1 MYNIKTVTVME
12 KREIIVS
19 VVKSNKSDNN
29 VWAVAIT
36 GEEQPS
42 AHCKS
47 AYKAMRFMFFLKKQT
62 GLYIADESL
71 SQLSAEI
78 ARVKAEQA
86 EAGKEK
92 IAEVTEEF
100 IETHAV
106 DKVLAQKPEQKKSAK
121 RKPRAK
127 KNVETAAVPD

>member
-1 MYNIKTVTVME
+1 MYNNQKLTVME

-47 AYKAMRFMFFLKKQT
+47 AYKAMRFMFLLKKQT
-62 GLYIADESL
+62 GLYIADASL
-71 SQLSAEI
+71 SQLSQEI

-100 IETHAV
+100 IETHSV
-106 DKVLAQKPEQKKSAK
+106 DAVLASEPEKKAK
-121 RKPRAK
+121 RKPRTK
-127 KNVETAAVPD
+127 KNTQTAAVPD

>member
-1 MYNIKTVTVME
+1 MYNIQKLTVME

-19 VVKSNKSDNN
+19 VVKSNQSDNN

-36 GEEQPS
+36 GDEQPS

-47 AYKAMRFMFFLKKQT
+47 AYKAMRFMFLLKKQT
-62 GLYIADESL
+62 GLYIADASL
-71 SQLSAEI
+71 SMLSQEI
-78 ARVKAEQA
+78 ARVKAAKA
-86 EAGKEK
+86 EAGKEM

-100 IETHAV
+100 IETHSV
-106 DKVLAQKPEQKKSAK
+106 DAVLASEPEKKAK
-121 RKPRAK
+121 RKPRTK

>member
-1 MYNIKTVTVME
+1 ME

-36 GEEQPS
+36 GDEQPS

-47 AYKAMRFMFFLKKQT
+47 AYKAMRFMFLLKKQT
-62 GLYIADESL
+62 GLYIADASL
-71 SQLSAEI
+71 SQLSQEI

-100 IETHAV
+100 IETHSV
-106 DKVLAQKPEQKKSAK
+106 DAVLASEPEKKAK
-121 RKPRAK
+121 RKPRTK
-127 KNVETAAVPD
+127 KNVETAAVPQ

>member
-1 MYNIKTVTVME
+1 ME

-42 AHCKS
+42 AHCRS
-47 AYKAMRFMFFLKKQT
+47 AYKAMRFMFFLKKRT
-62 GLYIADESL
+62 GLYIADASL
-71 SQLSAEI
+71 SLVSEEI
-78 ARVKAEQA
+78 ARMKAAKA

-92 IAEVTEEF
+92 IAEITEEI
-100 IETHAV
+100 IETHSV
-106 DKVLAQKPEQKKSAK
+106 DAVLAKPEKKTRRT
-121 RKPRAK
+121 RKNK
-127 KNVETAAVPD
+127 ISTIE

>member
-1 MYNIKTVTVME
+1 MYNINKLTVME

-29 VWAVAIT
+29 VWAVAIN

-71 SQLSAEI
+71 AQLSAEI
-78 ARVKAEQA
+78 ARVKAA
-86 EAGKEK
+86 AG
-92 IAEVTEEF
+92 VS
-100 IETHAV
+100 
-106 DKVLAQKPEQKKSAK
+106 LAQ
-121 RKPRAK
+121 RRALRQRQFPS
-127 KNVETAAVPD
+127 EGTAAYCLTL

>member
-1 MYNIKTVTVME
+1 ME

-19 VVKSNKSDNN
+19 VVKSNQSDNN

-36 GEEQPS
+36 GDEQPS

-47 AYKAMRFMFFLKKQT
+47 AYKAMRFMFLLKKQT

-71 SQLSAEI
+71 AQLSAEI
-78 ARVKAEQA
+78 ARVKAAKA

-106 DKVLAQKPEQKKSAK
+106 DNVLALEPDKKSAK

-127 KNVETAAVPD
+127 KNARTAAVPD

>member
-1 MYNIKTVTVME
+1 MYNTKKLTVME

-19 VVKSNKSDNN
+19 VVKSNQSDNN

-36 GEEQPS
+36 GDEQPS

-47 AYKAMRFMFFLKKQT
+47 AYKAMRFMFLLKKQT
-62 GLYIADESL
+62 GLYIADASL
-71 SQLSAEI
+71 SMLSEEI
-78 ARVKAEQA
+78 ARVKAAKA

-100 IETHAV
+100 IETHNV
-106 DKVLAQKPEQKKSAK
+106 DTVLASEPEKKAK
-121 RKPRAK
+121 RKPRTK

>member
-1 MYNIKTVTVME
+1 MYNIKKLTVME

-19 VVKSNKSDNN
+19 VVKSNQSDNN

-36 GEEQPS
+36 GDEQPS

-47 AYKAMRFMFFLKKQT
+47 AYKAMRFMFLLKKQT

-71 SQLSAEI
+71 AQLSAEI
-78 ARVKAEQA
+78 ARVKAAKA

-106 DKVLAQKPEQKKSAK
+106 DNVLALEPEKKSAK

-127 KNVETAAVPD
+127 KNARTAAVPD

>member
-1 MYNIKTVTVME
+1 ME

-36 GEEQPS
+36 GDEQPS
-42 AHCKS
+42 AYCKS

-62 GLYIADESL
+62 GLYIADDSL
-71 SQLSAEI
+71 AQLLAEI
-78 ARVKAEQA
+78 ALQKAEQA
-86 EAGKEK
+86 AEDDPTGIGEAS
-92 IAEVTEEF
+92 EVQAGEP
-100 IETHAV
+100 
-106 DKVLAQKPEQKKSAK
+106 KPKAR
-121 RKPRAK
+121 RKPRTQ

>member
-1 MYNIKTVTVME
+1 ME
-12 KREIIVS
+12 KRDIIVS
-19 VVKSNKSDNN
+19 VVKSNQSDNN

-36 GEEQPS
+36 GDEQPS

-47 AYKAMRFMFFLKKQT
+47 AYKAMRFMFLLKKQT

-71 SQLSAEI
+71 AQLSAEI
-78 ARVKAEQA
+78 ARVKAAKA

-106 DKVLAQKPEQKKSAK
+106 DNVLALEPDKKSAK

-127 KNVETAAVPD
+127 KNARTAAVPD